1 VFCTIFAAKR
11 VNSCQP
17 MVCDESVLWVI
28 LLRDH
33 FKKYLMVGIMF
44 KILLIISVVVAIIC
58 MGVVITCL
66 LAAARENGLPDIDD
80 VDLVELF
87 SSKIQP

>member
-1 VFCTIFAAKR
+1 
-11 VNSCQP
+11 

-66 LAAARENGLPDIDD
+66 LAAARGNGLPDIDD